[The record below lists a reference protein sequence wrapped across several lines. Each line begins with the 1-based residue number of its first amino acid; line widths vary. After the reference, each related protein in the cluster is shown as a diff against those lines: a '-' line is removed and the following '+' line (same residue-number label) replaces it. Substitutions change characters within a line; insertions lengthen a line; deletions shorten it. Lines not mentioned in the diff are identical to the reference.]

1 MNMNMIKGKGK
12 IVLAV
17 AVVFFVCLGRVPGA
31 AQESAPVPQQ
41 EEARKVVEGADE
53 AQPQEK
59 TEPKSRLS
67 LELKIMIV
75 TLLLGLL
82 GVIFAA
88 RGFFQGILE
97 KRGKKKGKRRAE
109 KQYRLALEKELGKMG
124 LPGSLAIEN
133 VEVRLD
139 DAFISLSIAETGS
152 RHDREEQY
160 LSAEA
165 VVERAIRGKHRLLLI
180 IGDPGS
186 GKTTL
191 LKYYGLC
198 CLKKEQK
205 KLGFNSEIFP
215 LFLPLRE
222 LKMQAQQPALLWQ
235 SLAERPETAHLG
247 IEAEDFRSWLNKRK
261 TLVLLDGL
269 DEVSDPKQRHTVCR
283 WIERVLGNLENAF
296 FVVTSRETG
305 YRQKDFIRLECPH
318 LRADIMDFSPR
329 QREEFLMKWFR
340 AAFLSKKSA
349 EDRGEKE
356 SKEIQRK
363 QADIRAKKVIDFLKQ
378 PDNKSLWELAR
389 VPMLL
394 QIMAILWLYRKYL
407 PGTRWELFEAA
418 LHYMLD
424 YRDRH
429 RELEPLLPAKKA
441 VLALAPVAL
450 WMQETLRQDEAPKT
464 PVHRRMVKILQ
475 DMEGQP
481 TPEAFCVN
489 LRDRAGL
496 IDDHGEGH
504 YIFRH
509 KSFREFLAALHMG
522 KEASRSKK
530 RLGTFVR
537 YFADEW
543 WEEPLRFFIGQADA
557 ELFDGF
563 MRLFFKLP
571 LSRELDNRQQ
581 TLLENLVREAPQR
594 KLDGLIECLEN
605 KNLDQ
610 RRLRYV
616 LNCLKIVA
624 VPEAAQAIRQADK
637 HDWIEVNRGYA
648 EDIAAGILGITGPGI
663 ERAPSG
669 EEPARPPASLRNPFE
684 DNVEY
689 ILIPGGSY
697 RYSVTGKEITVPDM
711 YFCKYPVT
719 NRCYRRFIAYLSG
732 KEKRLEE
739 LLSKQTFLVKLIEFA
754 GSIKDFFR
762 DSGTDFEKWTV
773 KFRSE
778 YDEDKRFRGEDQ
790 PVVAVTWYAARAYGF
805 WLSSLEAARRGD
817 LRDLDVEQIASLYRL
832 PNEWEWEWAAAGRE
846 PDGSLRKYPWPKNK
860 GEPGPELANYG
871 RNVGATTPVG
881 RCPEGATPEGL
892 MDMAGN
898 VWEWMENLYREDKDW
913 RALRGGSWLSD
924 EGGLRCSARL
934 YVNPLTRYLY
944 FGFRVVR
951 CQL

>member
-1 MNMNMIKGKGK
+1 MNMIKGKGK
-12 IVLAV
+12 IVLVVV
-17 AVVFFVCLGRVPGA
+17 AVFLVCLGRVPGA

-67 LELKIMIV
+67 LELKIAIV
-75 TLLLGLL
+75 SLLLGLL
-82 GVIFAA
+82 GVIFAV
-88 RGFFQGILE
+88 RGFFQGIFE
-97 KRGKKKGKRRAE
+97 KRGRKKGKRRAE

-165 VVERAIRGKHRLLLI
+165 VVERAIRGDHRLLLI

-198 CLKKEQK
+198 CLRKEQK
-205 KLGFNSEIFP
+205 KLGFNSKIFP

-222 LKMQAQQPALLWQ
+222 LKMPEQQPALLWQ

-269 DEVSDPKQRHTVCR
+269 DEVSDPKQRQTVCR
-283 WIERVLGNLENAF
+283 WIERALGNLGNAF

-305 YRQKDFIRLECPH
+305 YRQGDFIRLECPH

-329 QREEFLMKWFR
+329 QREEFLIKWFR
-340 AAFLSKKSA
+340 AAFLSKKSDG
-349 EDRGEKE
+349 DRGEKE
-356 SKEIQRK
+356 SREIQRK
-363 QADIRAKKVIDFLKQ
+363 QAEIRAKKVIDFLKQ

-450 WMQETLRQDEAPKT
+450 WMQETLRQDEAPRT
-464 PVHRRMVKILQ
+464 PVHRRMAEILQ

-481 TPEAFCVN
+481 TPEAFCIN

-496 IDDHGEGH
+496 LDDHGEDH

-509 KSFREFLAALHMG
+509 KSFREFLAALQMG

-530 RLGTFVR
+530 RLQAFVR

-616 LNCLKIVA
+616 LNCLRIVA

-637 HDWIEVNRGYA
+637 HNWSEVNCGYA

-663 ERAPSG
+663 ERAAPGEVPAKRPS
-669 EEPARPPASLRNPFE
+669 SFRNPFE

-697 RYSVTGKEITVPDM
+697 HYSVTGKEITVPDM

-732 KEKRLEE
+732 KEKKLEE
-739 LLSKQTFLVKLIEFA
+739 WLPRRTFSAALNPFA
-754 GSIKDFFR
+754 GSIKEFVR
-762 DSGTDFEKWTV
+762 YLGTDFEEWPV
-773 KFRSE
+773 KFRSQ

-790 PVVAVTWYAARAYGF
+790 PVVGVTWYAARAYGF
-805 WLSSLEAARRGD
+805 WLSCLDAARRGD
-817 LRDLDVEQIASLYRL
+817 LKDLDIEQIASLYRL
-832 PNEWEWEWAAAGRE
+832 PNEWEWLWAAAGRE
-846 PDGSLRKYPWPKNK
+846 PDGSLRKYPWPKDK
-860 GEPGPELANYG
+860 GEPNPNLGNYG
-871 RNVGATTPVG
+871 GNVGATTPVG
-881 RCPEGATPEGL
+881 RYPEGATPEGL
-892 MDMAGN
+892 MEMAGN
-898 VWEWMENLYREDKDW
+898 VWEWMENWVDDRKGY
-913 RALRGGSWLSD
+913 RALRGGSWINGVGS
-924 EGGLRCSARL
+924 LRCSARSL
-934 YVNPLTRYLY
+934 NDPP
-944 FGFRVVR
+944 FWGSSIGFRVVR